1 MSAADFHPRNAMR
14 AAHAR
19 TALETYAE
27 CAVSETSDDGLVD
40 LITDCGHLASEHG
53 YDFVHLVERALKCW
67 AEEQRDPE
75 GLDVAPEFPRFEV
88 LRTSAPRSRRG
99 RRRS

>member
-1 MSAADFHPRNAMR
+1 MSAAVIYPRNRLR

-27 CAVSETSDDGLVD
+27 CADAETSDDGLVD
-40 LITDCGHLASEHG
+40 VITDCGHLASERG

-75 GLDVAPEFPRFEV
+75 GFDVAPEFPRFEV
-88 LRTSAPRSRRG
+88 VRTSAARSRRG
-99 RRRS
+99 RRRA

>member
-1 MSAADFHPRNAMR
+1 VSAADIHPRNAMR

-19 TALETYAE
+19 TALETYAK
-27 CAVSETSDDGLVD
+27 CADAETSDDGLVD
-40 LITDCGHLASEHG
+40 LITDCGHLASERG

-67 AEEQRDPE
+67 AEEQRDPD

-88 LRTSAPRSRRG
+88 VRTLAPRSRRG